1 MSEHVVDVSWSR
13 GEHEFTYPS
22 YSRDHTW
29 TFDGGDTVT
38 ASANPAY
45 LGSEAAVDP
54 EEAFV
59 AALASCHML
68 TFLAIAAKKR
78 FVVNTYDDHAV
89 GVMAKNEAG
98 RMAITTVTS
107 RRGSSSR
114 APSPTPRRWT
124 RCTTWPTT
132 SASSRTL
139 SPRRSPSSP
148 RDRSRICVMDQNR
161 TRLMVT
167 GAYESLQR
175 R

>member
-13 GEHEFTYPS
+13 GEHEFTYRS

-29 TFDGGDTVT
+29 AFDGGDTVT

-54 EEAFV
+54 EEAFI

-78 FVVNTYDDHAV
+78 FVVDTYDDHAV

-98 RMAITTVTS
+98 RVAITKV
-107 RRGSSSR
+107 
-114 APSPTPRRWT
+114 
-124 RCTTWPTT
+124 
-132 SASSRTL
+132 TL
-139 SPRRSPSSP
+139 SPRIVFAGAKPDTTTLDRMHHLAHDQCFVANSVTTQVTVVPS
-148 RDRSRICVMDQNR
+148 
-161 TRLMVT
+161 
-167 GAYESLQR
+167 
-175 R
+175 

>member
-13 GEHEFTYPS
+13 GEHEFTYQS

-59 AALASCHML
+59 AALSSCHML

-78 FVVNTYDDHAV
+78 FVVNAYDDHAV
-89 GVMAKNEAG
+89 GVITKNEAG
-98 RMAITTVTS
+98 RLAITEV
-107 RRGSSSR
+107 
-114 APSPTPRRWT
+114 
-124 RCTTWPTT
+124 
-132 SASSRTL
+132 TL
-139 SPRRSPSSP
+139 SPRILFAGAEPDPATLDQMHHLAHEQCFIANSVTTQVTVVSS
-148 RDRSRICVMDQNR
+148 
-161 TRLMVT
+161 
-167 GAYESLQR
+167 A
-175 R
+175 